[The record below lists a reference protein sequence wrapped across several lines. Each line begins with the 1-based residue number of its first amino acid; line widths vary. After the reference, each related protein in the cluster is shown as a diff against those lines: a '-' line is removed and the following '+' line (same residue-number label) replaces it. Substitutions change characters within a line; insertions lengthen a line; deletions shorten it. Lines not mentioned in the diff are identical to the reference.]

1 MNRKANAGGL
11 RPSLGIAIAALGLVS
26 TIAIAQNDASLRPGA
41 NALLAID
48 QHRGTVIERI
58 VSQWGDSIDPSGAQA
73 DVRQLRTILGALRAD
88 DLLAA
93 SLAGTAEG
101 VRDVL
106 ATAHASLPKLVD
118 GRVQTKALGETA
130 DDVVYTPVT
139 PCRLVETR
147 GTFAAVYQGGGAFS
161 GGTTRTYTV
170 QGGNG
175 VCLTQLPAGL
185 GASAVQLQLF
195 GIPINSGASG
205 DIEILPQGSTFGTT
219 ATEVYVGNVAFNTVS
234 TTAKINLTN
243 NQIAV
248 QVRGGGA
255 NVAIDVVG
263 YFKRPGNYVGTNTI
277 TGSGATIGGGEN
289 NTANGTEAFVG
300 GGGFNTASAFAAT
313 VAGGDGN
320 QASNQNASVVG
331 GAGNVATGILSTVLG
346 GSDNVAGGTWSIAA
360 GDGSQALGNLSFAVG
375 NGAAAN
381 EAGMFVW
388 ADSLSVPFS
397 PTSFRAAGQSANTFN
412 VRATG
417 TGGVL
422 FVTGVNAS
430 GAPTSVCYTQNLSGW
445 TCTSD
450 RNVKRNLRPVD
461 SEAVLAKVVAMP
473 VYHWQ
478 PKDGPNREVEHLG
491 PMAQDFMA
499 AFGLGNNDK
508 AIGFQDADGVALA
521 AIQGLHQLMQRKDA
535 EITGLK
541 RELEAIKAKL
551 GM

>member
-1 MNRKANAGGL
+1 MNRKTNAGP
-11 RPSLGIAIAALGLVS
+11 RAISIVVIVTLGLVS
-26 TIAIAQNDASLRPGA
+26 TVAVAQNNEWLRVGA

-48 QHRGTVIERI
+48 QHRATVIDRI
-58 VSQWGDSIDPSGAQA
+58 VSQWGESLAQSDTA
-73 DVRQLRTILGALRAD
+73 LDVAHLRLMLETLRAD

-93 SLAGTAEG
+93 SLSGTVKG
-101 VRDVL
+101 VREVL
-106 ATAHASLPKLVD
+106 ASAHMSSSAD
-118 GRVQTKALGETA
+118 QRVQTKSLGENG

-147 GTFAAVYQGGGAFS
+147 GTFAAVYQGGGAFA

-175 VCLTQLPAGL
+175 VCVTQLPAGL
-185 GASAVQLQLF
+185 GASAVQLQVF

-234 TTAKINLTN
+234 TVAKINVAN

-263 YFKRPGNYVGTNTI
+263 YFRRPGNYAGTNTMI
-277 TGSGATIGGGEN
+277 GIGATVGGGEDN
-289 NTANGTEAFVG
+289 QATAAHSVVAG
-300 GGGFNTASAFAAT
+300 GVANTASGEIST
-313 VAGGDGN
+313 VAGGGQN
-320 QASNQNASVVG
+320 TAS
-331 GAGNVATGILSTVLG
+331 GAWSTVWG
-346 GSDNVAGGTWSIAA
+346 GVLNSAGGIYSLA
-360 GDGSQALGNLSFAVG
+360 GGF
-375 NGAAAN
+375 AN
-381 EAGMFVW
+381 EASGPRSLAAGSVAVAKEQGMFVW
-388 ADSLSVPFS
+388 SDSSPPFFD
-397 PTSFRAAGQSANTFN
+397 PTTFRAAGDSADTFN

-417 TGGVL
+417 IGGVL
-422 FVTGVNAS
+422 FVTGINPAT
-430 GAPTSVCYTQNLSGW
+430 GAPTSVCFAQNLSGW

-461 SEAVLAKVVAMP
+461 SEEVLAKVVAMP
-473 VYHWQ
+473 VYRWQ
-478 PKDGPNREVEHLG
+478 PKDGPNRDVEHLG

-508 AIGFQDADGVALA
+508 TIGFQDSDGVALA
-521 AIQGLHQLMQRKDA
+521 AIQGLQKLMQQKDA
-535 EITGLK
+535 EIAGLRRK
-541 RELEAIKAKL
+541 LEAIETKL

>member
-1 MNRKANAGGL
+1 MNRKANAGGR
-11 RPSLGIAIAALGLVS
+11 RPSVRIVIAALGFVS
-26 TIAIAQNDASLRPGA
+26 TVAGAQNDAAVHAGA

-48 QHRGTVIERI
+48 QHRATVIERI
-58 VSQWGDSIDPSGAQA
+58 VSQWGNSLATDGAVL
-73 DVRQLRTILGALRAD
+73 DVARLRTMLASLRAD

-106 ATAHASLPKLVD
+106 TTAHLSPASD

-147 GTFAAVYQGGGAFS
+147 GTFAAVYQTGGAFS
-161 GGTTRTYTV
+161 GGTIRTYTV

-175 VCLTQLPAGL
+175 VCLAQLPAGL
-185 GASAVQLQLF
+185 GATAVQLQVF
-195 GIPINSGASG
+195 GIPINSAASG

-234 TTAKINLTN
+234 TTAKINLAN

-263 YFKRPGNYVGTNTI
+263 YFKRPSNYGTNNTT
-277 TGSGATIGGGEN
+277 TGVIATVSGGDNNHAPNLASTVAGCAN
-289 NTANGTEAFVG
+289 NTAAGPFSFVG
-300 GGGFNTASAFAAT
+300 GGDTNMASGDTAVVLGGQFNTAGGSLSI
-313 VAGGDGN
+313 AGGFESTAN
-320 QASNQNASVVG
+320 
-331 GAGNVATGILSTVLG
+331 GAK
-346 GSDNVAGGTWSIAA
+346 
-360 GDGSQALGNLSFAVG
+360 SFAVG
-375 NGAAAN
+375 SGASAN
-381 EAGMFVW
+381 EDGMFVW
-388 ADSLSVPFS
+388 ADSSGPAFD
-397 PTSFRAAGQSANTFN
+397 PTTFRAAGQSARTFN

-417 TGGVL
+417 IGGVL
-422 FVTGVNAS
+422 FVTGVNPTT
-430 GAPTSVCYTQNLSGW
+430 GAPTSVCFAQNLSGW

-478 PKDGPNREVEHLG
+478 PKDGPNRDVEHLG

-499 AFGLGNNDK
+499 AFGLGDNDK

-521 AIQGLHQLMQRKDA
+521 AIQGLHQLLQQRDA
-535 EITGLK
+535 ELTVLK
-541 RELEAIKAKL
+541 RKLEAIEAKL